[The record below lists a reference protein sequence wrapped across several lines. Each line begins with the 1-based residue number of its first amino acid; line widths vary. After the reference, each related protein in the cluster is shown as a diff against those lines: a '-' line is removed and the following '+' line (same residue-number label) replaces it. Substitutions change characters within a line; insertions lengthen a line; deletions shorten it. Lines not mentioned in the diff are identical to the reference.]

1 MNELALKLCQVGQ
14 LRADLRVVLAD
25 RVMDV
30 QVAALAFALTDVLKT
45 LDLPTKIALMHRL
58 NAEIFGPEP
67 VESQLERYIQ
77 ELKDAQKS
85 EEKAAPPSSG
95 TV

>member
-1 MNELALKLCQVGQ
+1 MNELALKLSQVCQ
-14 LRADLRVVLAD
+14 LRKTLRFVLAD
-25 RVMDV
+25 AVNDV
-30 QVAALAFALTDVLKT
+30 QIVVLST
-45 LDLPTKIALMHRL
+45 LLEETAKRLELPDKIALMHRL
-58 NAEIFGPEP
+58 TAEIFGPEP
-67 VESQLERYIQ
+67 VESQLDRYIQ

>member
-1 MNELALKLCQVGQ
+1 MNELTLKVLQTKQ
-14 LRADLRVVLAD
+14 LSTLLRVVLAD

-30 QVAALAFALTDVLKT
+30 QAAALTLALTDVVKT
-45 LDLPTKIALMHRL
+45 FALPDKIALMHYL
-58 NAEIFGPEP
+58 TAEIFGSEP
-67 VESQLERYIQ
+67 VESQLDRYIQ
-77 ELKDAQKS
+77 ELKDAKKS

>member
-1 MNELALKLCQVGQ
+1 MNELELKILQTKQ
-14 LRADLRVVLAD
+14 LNTLLRAVLAD

-30 QVAALAFALTDVLKT
+30 QLAALALALTDIMQT
-45 LDLPTKIALMHRL
+45 FALPAKIALMHGL
-58 NAEIFGPEP
+58 TAEIFGPES

-77 ELKDAQKS
+77 ELKDAKKS